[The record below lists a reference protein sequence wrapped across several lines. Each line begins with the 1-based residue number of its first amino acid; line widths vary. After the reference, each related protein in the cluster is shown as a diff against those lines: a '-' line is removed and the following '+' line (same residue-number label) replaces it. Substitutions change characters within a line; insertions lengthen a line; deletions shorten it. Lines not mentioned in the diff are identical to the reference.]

1 MSILIQIESRNK
13 HGNDQKVIREFR
25 SLMATLHDIVLSEEN
40 EYVLSDIFEIS
51 LIFSFPKGLSCLSKD
66 FKFDF
71 LCAIVTKT
79 ETGSIICYSGTWRAR
94 LMNRILLSRVCIT
107 YCLCMNRK
115 WSLNVY
121 QYAKKVSIVMLNN
134 STIINK
140 TNSHLSPQIIKHI
153 KDHDIY

>member
-1 MSILIQIESRNK
+1 MKLF
-13 HGNDQKVIREFR
+13 HQKKMNMCCRISLKFHRFSR
-25 SLMATLHDIVLSEEN
+25 SLKAFVACQRNSNST
-40 EYVLSDIFEIS
+40 
-51 LIFSFPKGLSCLSKD
+51 
-66 FKFDF
+66 F